1 MFTVADHLVTIKKR
15 RKLEAE
21 NLPPKLR
28 VPTLRIP
35 QEVDLEDYVS
45 RPEKISCADIAAICQ
60 EAGMCLARGWGMGL
74 VPFWYQ
80 WILRIDDPEQAQPD
94 MTPNVV
100 NIGKINE

>member
-1 MFTVADHLVTIKKR
+1 MFTVADHLITTKKR

-60 EAGMCLARGWGMGL
+60 EAGMCLARGWGRDGAGS
-74 VPFWYQ
+74 
-80 WILRIDDPEQAQPD
+80 ILWCTNGSRELMIQSFKHSQ
-94 MTPNVV
+94 
-100 NIGKINE
+100 I